1 MRQRLLRLSL
11 CSRLALCQYRLALC
25 QYRLAFEP
33 AVYHA
38 A

>member
-1 MRQRLLRLSL
+1 MQQRLLRLSL
-11 CSRLALCQYRLALC
+11 CSRLALCQYRLA
-25 QYRLAFEP
+25 FEP